1 MIHDELINGV
11 IPGEIEAKTAA
22 TAEVARFTRRCVP
35 LTAMLIAAAR
45 RDNFKND
52 LEGWAD
58 WCANVAGIYKSDK
71 RCHFDT
77 IGRMLLAVQAT
88 KFRTVF
94 GLLYELD
101 SEKLLAISR
110 LCRGAEITEESVAD
124 VITFVNHFGNDLR
137 DMSRDKI
144 RLYVKKLRG
153 EEVPEEDGIITDGE
167 KKSAQMM
174 LPGFERSVDLF
185 RDLTPET
192 ASSMVKSRDVANKAG
207 YAGYLLV
214 NSYVN
219 YAHAHDGFARAKDL
233 TILKSRLLDLIDRI
247 DALDLTDDDAPEI
260 AACDNGMKFTQEE
273 EPAEDVPED
282 LAEEVPEIAACGN
295 EDPENEFESGFED
308 EQNNNEVYAKSIA
321 AAAKEGSK
329 KVKKTADAESEEAG
343 RKNMTADAESEE
355 AGRKNMTADA
365 ESEEAGRKN
374 MTAGAE
380 SERVAWTPEVL
391 TPDDRRKITEQ
402 MGYDFDI
409 GSVIGSD

>member
-124 VITFVNHFGNDLR
+124 VITFVNHFGNKLR
-137 DMSRDKI
+137 DMSRDRI

-192 ASSMVKSRDVANKAG
+192 ARVMVKSRDVADKAVYG
-207 YAGYLLV
+207 GMILV
-214 NSYVN
+214 DSYVDYVRRN
-219 YAHAHDGFARAKDL
+219 ASAADTETLHD
-233 TILKSRLLDLIDRI
+233 LKAQLLDLIDRI
-247 DALDLTDDDAPEI
+247 DALDLIDDDAPEI
-260 AACDNGMKFTQEE
+260 AACGNEMKFTQGE
-273 EPAEDVPED
+273 EPAEEP
-282 LAEEVPEIAACGN
+282 AEEVPEIAACGN
-295 EDPENEFESGFED
+295 EDPENEVESGFED

-329 KVKKTADAESEEAG
+329 KVKKTAGAESEEAG
-343 RKNMTADAESEE
+343 Q
-355 AGRKNMTADA
+355 
-365 ESEEAGRKN
+365 KN

-380 SERVAWTPEVL
+380 SERAAWTPEVL

-409 GSVIGSD
+409 GSVIGSE